1 MCPGDLLDCWLWR
14 ISPGCRATMPFS
26 FCTPFCGP
34 RAHAHRWGVT
44 RRACHGRG
52 QRPWAR
58 GPWQAV
64 RGLASGRE
72 GGGRA
77 PCIVCSRSVV
87 QQSRERTSAHR
98 RRRGLKGARVP
109 HSASRRRGAM
119 PGGSAPFHPR
129 SVAHA
134 LQGISFLRFF
144 PGCVPHSQLHSAD
157 AWRPGSSASC
167 ACAHSS
173 VSTPGVSGRRT
184 TLRGRSTARPDEW
197 QLPRPTGRHCWHH
210 WHSMRTGTTAT
221 GSFRSGSAGLP
232 RKWTRWGEGGQAN
245 STALDPAGR

>member
-1 MCPGDLLDCWLWR
+1 M
-14 ISPGCRATMPFS
+14 
-26 FCTPFCGP
+26 
-34 RAHAHRWGVT
+34 
-44 RRACHGRG
+44 
-52 QRPWAR
+52 
-58 GPWQAV
+58 
-64 RGLASGRE
+64 
-72 GGGRA
+72 
-77 PCIVCSRSVV
+77 
-87 QQSRERTSAHR
+87 
-98 RRRGLKGARVP
+98 
-109 HSASRRRGAM
+109 RRGARGAGAR
-119 PGGSAPFHPR
+119 PVL
-129 SVAHA
+129 SVADQWYNNHENA
-134 LQGISFLRFF
+134 HLRTDAGVDSRARGSRIQLLGAAVRCRAEAPPSIPDPSHTPCKEFHSCAFF